1 MDSTSFNLEIK
12 EGEKI
17 GLVGTTGS
25 GKSTLLDL
33 FMGLNKPSKGN
44 IFIDGHDINDKKNI
58 SKLKSWH
65 QSISHVPQKMY
76 FTNATIAE
84 NIAFGVPKKEINM
97 ERIHTVSGLA
107 KISEFIESSPLG
119 YDSLIGERGVNLSGG
134 QLQRIAIARALYRSP
149 KVLILDEITSAL
161 DTQTEKEVLSSI
173 QTLDKSI
180 TIIVIAH
187 RKSTLKNC
195 DKIIQLEDG
204 QIQNTFLKSEFKEY
218 EINN

>member
-1 MDSTSFNLEIK
+1 MTIKNISFTIRK
-12 EGEKI
+12 GEKI
-17 GLVGTTGS
+17 GIFGTTGS

-44 IFIDGHDINDKKNI
+44 IFIDGYDINDKKNI

-65 QSISHVPQKMY
+65 KSISHVPQKMY

-97 ERIHTVSGLA
+97 ERIHTVSELA
-107 KISEFIESSPLG
+107 KISKFIESSPLG

-134 QLQRIAIARALYRSP
+134 QLQRIAIARALYRCP

-161 DTQTEKEVLSSI
+161 DKQTEKEVLSSI
-173 QTLDKSI
+173 QTLDKNI

-204 QIQNTFLKSEFKEY
+204 EIQKTFLKSEFKEY